1 MQICY
6 RTVVIYR
13 SNFKTE
19 KKGKI
24 IEFKIEG
31 NYKLNEPFHLESVSN
46 LYDSFNKKI

>member
-13 SNFKTE
+13 SSFKTE

-31 NYKLNEPFHLESVSN
+31 NYKREKT
-46 LYDSFNKKI
+46 KKRVLRD